1 MLNPIIPYAK
11 FTQFTPA
18 LPEFYWD
25 VYSAEQRIKHICY
38 ELCKMHAYA
47 DYLAEQ
53 IDVLGEDVEGE
64 LLQMQRNLDK
74 QQRSFQDEI
83 IRLIGELQEGFLQW
97 DVQLGRFV
105 GTVEAQRDM
114 FNDVTVHAYN
124 CEQLETVFD
133 EIGMD
138 VNGLARSGLNVKGF
152 AVYNQILEEPDGV
165 TSDMVPT
172 NPSSEGTLTV
182 SDLSSAC
189 LDEDGYVFVSQ
200 N

>member
-53 IDVLGEDVEGE
+53 IDILGEDVNGE
-64 LLQMQRNLDK
+64 LLQMQRNLDE

-97 DVQLGRFV
+97 DVQKGRFV

-114 FNDVTVHAYN
+114 FNDVTVHSWN
-124 CEQLETVFD
+124 NEELEEIYDAENFTVADLANF
-133 EIGMD
+133 
-138 VNGLARSGLNVKGF
+138 GLSVRGY
-152 AVYNQILEEPDGV
+152 AVYNHMIHHPEMIPEDLTP
-165 TSDMVPT
+165 S
-172 NPSSEGTLTV
+172 NPAVEGQFTV
-182 SDLSSAC
+182 NDLSQAS
-189 LDEDGYVFVSQ
+189 LDEDGYVFVH
-200 N
+200 